1 MPTFVAYLM
10 ALLIPAADYIIA
22 SHLVP
27 PGRDESLLS
36 VVLIVLQLIAAAAL
50 GFVVSQRANAL
61 LSTALALIGVC
72 IGVLVNADLL
82 AAAADCGDAPHAG
95 AAMTAEQQPGQR
107 PVPMAPVLLLP
118 LGKDGSAGAKA
129 VLDAVE

>member
-72 IGVLVNADLL
+72 IGVLVNADLDENIRNIDHNL
-82 AAAADCGDAPHAG
+82 YPIEMVVGVVLI
-95 AAMTAEQQPGQR
+95 MPGWLGGIAWARRKQKR
-107 PVPMAPVLLLP
+107 PI
-118 LGKDGSAGAKA
+118 
-129 VLDAVE
+129 